1 MIREIKGHHVLFALI
16 AFFGVIIAVNIIFVT
31 QAFRTFSG
39 EDEPRSYIQ
48 GINYNDVLERRAE
61 QAELG
66 WTATSV
72 VTRSGVRLE
81 IADAA
86 DQPVTGLM
94 MDAYLRHPTDSNL
107 DIALTLNG
115 DGPGVYAMQ
124 IGIPAGW
131 WMLVVSTR
139 DGPPFEMEQE
149 IWLQ

>member
-16 AFFGVIIAVNIIFVT
+16 AFFGVIIVVNIIFVT

-48 GINYNDVLERRAE
+48 GINYNDVLERREA

-66 WTATSV
+66 WTATSE
-72 VTRSGVRLE
+72 VTRSGIRLE
-81 IADAA
+81 ITDSADL
-86 DQPVTGLM
+86 PVTGLM
-94 MDAYLRHPTDSNL
+94 MDSYLRHPTDSNL

-124 IGIPAGW
+124 IDIPAGR
-131 WMLVVSTR
+131 WMLVVSTP